1 MNSFGKVQINRQA
14 WLLGDPPY
22 ERRIYKVTICTAT
35 CLLSTKTIPPS
46 QTVQEPP
53 GSMVWL
59 LSDKNNIKINVVRKY
74 AYTYPTTNISFQGA
88 PHLSHCSK
96 KF

>member
-1 MNSFGKVQINRQA
+1 M
-14 WLLGDPPY
+14 
-22 ERRIYKVTICTAT
+22 
-35 CLLSTKTIPPS
+35 STKRIPPPQS
-46 QTVQEPP
+46 VQEPP

-59 LSDKNNIKINVVRKY
+59 LSDKNNNIKINVARKY

-88 PHLSHCSK
+88 QHLSHCSK

>member
-1 MNSFGKVQINRQA
+1 M
-14 WLLGDPPY
+14 
-22 ERRIYKVTICTAT
+22 
-35 CLLSTKTIPPS
+35 STKKVPPS

-59 LSDKNNIKINVVRKY
+59 LSDKNNNIKINVVRKH
-74 AYTYPTTNISFQGA
+74 AYTSPTTSISFQEA
-88 PHLSHCSK
+88 QHFSHCSQ